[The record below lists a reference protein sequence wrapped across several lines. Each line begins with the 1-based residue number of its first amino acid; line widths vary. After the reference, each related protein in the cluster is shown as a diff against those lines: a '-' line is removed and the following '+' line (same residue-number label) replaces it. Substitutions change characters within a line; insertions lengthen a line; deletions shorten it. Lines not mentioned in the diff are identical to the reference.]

1 VHRRAIDD
9 ADLIRSFKL
18 GHHEVFEAI
27 VAEHQ
32 AELIRRARRR
42 TNDTGTAENLVQ

>member
-1 VHRRAIDD
+1 
-9 ADLIRSFKL
+9 
-18 GHHEVFEAI
+18 VFEAI

-42 TNDTGTAENLVQ
+42 TNDTGTGENLVQ